1 MSSEPLLVGIDL
13 GTTNIKAIVFDRA
26 GAIVAAASVPTPTIY
41 PRPTWAHHDPNDF
54 WTKTAQAVRQAVS
67 QVENPQRIV
76 SVAVTSTGETG
87 FPLDKHG
94 EATYESIAWFDGRTK
109 AEAQWLDTHIGA
121 DRLFAV
127 TGLSLQPIF
136 SLCKILWLRQHAP
149 EAYARTVRWLNAA
162 DFIAFRLCGA
172 PATDRSLASRMLM
185 LNLREL
191 RWATELLDE
200 VGVRSDLLAP
210 LLPSGTALQQVTPEA
225 AALTGLPKSTLVS
238 VGGHDHVCGALAV
251 GVTESGN
258 MLNSLGTAEAVFLP
272 LQEPLTD
279 PLTGRQG
286 YTQGAHTAGG
296 YYVFSGSYTSGACLD
311 WFRQAFA
318 AQADHATLTAE
329 AEKVPAGSLGVSF
342 CPFLRLAN
350 PPYNDPKARGAF
362 LGLSTDADRGT
373 LFRAVL
379 EGIALD
385 TRNGLEPLLQ
395 YTGVGKLDNIYAIGG
410 STRNRLLMQIK
421 ASVLNQPIRVMRIE
435 ESTALGAAVLGGMGA
450 GVYSGVADAIGSLH
464 QTKTIIEPVPADA
477 AYYEMAFQTVYKQLY
492 PALQAINHSTF
503 DLQQQTA
510 AGALAGA
517 GTAT

>member
-1 MSSEPLLVGIDL
+1 MKSEALLVGIDL
-13 GTTNIKAIVFDRA
+13 GTTNIKAIVFDPT
-26 GAIVAAASVPTPTIY
+26 GAIVAGASVPTPTVY
-41 PRPTWAHHDPNDF
+41 PRPTWAHHDPNEF
-54 WTKTAQAVRQAVS
+54 WTRTAQAIRQAVG
-67 QVENPQRIV
+67 QLEDPRRIV

-87 FPLDKHG
+87 FPIDSHG

-109 AEAQWLDTHIGA
+109 AEAQWLDEKIGA

-136 SLCKILWLRQHAP
+136 SLCKILWLRTHAP

-162 DFIAFRLCGA
+162 DFVAFRLCGA
-172 PATDRSLASRMLM
+172 PATDPSLASRMLM

-200 VGVRSDLLAP
+200 VAIAHGLLAP
-210 LLPSGTALQQVTPEA
+210 LLPSGTPLQRVTAEA
-225 AALTGLPKSTLVS
+225 AALTGLPSTTLVS

-251 GVTESGN
+251 GVTEPGN

-272 LQEPLTD
+272 LRQPMND
-279 PLTGRQG
+279 PQTGRQG

-296 YYVFSGSYTSGACLD
+296 YYVFGGSYTSGACLD

-318 AQADHATLTAE
+318 AQTGHATLAAE

-350 PPYNDPKARGAF
+350 PPYNDSKARGAF
-362 LGLSTDADRGT
+362 LGLSTDVQRGT

-385 TRNGLEPLLQ
+385 TRNGLEPLLIH
-395 YTGVGKLDNIYAIGG
+395 TGVGKLKNIYAIGG

-421 ASVLNQPIRVMRIE
+421 ASVLNQPIHVMRIE
-435 ESTALGAAVLGGMGA
+435 ESTALGAAVLGGIGA
-450 GVYSGVADAIGSLH
+450 GVYSSVAEAIASLH
-464 QTKTIIEPVPADA
+464 HSETLVEPVPADV
-477 AYYEMAFQTVYKQLY
+477 AYYEEAFQTIYKQIY
-492 PALQAINHSTF
+492 PALRAINHRSF
-503 DLQQQTA
+503 DLQQKATA
-510 AGALAGA
+510 GP
-517 GTAT
+517 